1 MLQRKKDKIT
11 KYVLSSTLLATTFA
25 GQASVYA
32 ADEKVTPDVTQ
43 TIVKELMNKGILTGN
58 QNGDMNLDGKLTRI
72 QVAAILARS
81 LNLKLSDNPDISF
94 KDVSSDSWGLKYIH
108 ALEKLGVITGSSGKF
123 RPNDIITKEELA
135 VILVRVTQTSIV
147 GKGDNLTFSD
157 KDSVSPWAR
166 AYVQAAIDAK
176 LLPVDSGKFNPKKQ
190 VTRKEVAV
198 VTDSFIKNE
207 KYEAYKQSANDLL
220 NKGEKISNSDPSI

>member
-1 MLQRKKDKIT
+1 MQRKKDKIT
-11 KYVLSSTLLATTFA
+11 KYVLSSTLLATSLA

-32 ADEKVTPDVTQ
+32 ADEKVAPDVTQ

-207 KYEAYKQSANDLL
+207 KFEAYKQSANDLL